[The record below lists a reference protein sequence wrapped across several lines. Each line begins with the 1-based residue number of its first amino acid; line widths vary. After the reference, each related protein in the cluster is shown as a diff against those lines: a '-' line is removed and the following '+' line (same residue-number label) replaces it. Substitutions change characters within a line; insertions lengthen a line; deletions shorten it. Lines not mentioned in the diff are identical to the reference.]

1 MRILGWAALLVMVAF
16 GGIWFLRYVARNSLH
31 QAESSRESR
40 LPAPLQLTRH
50 APTAGSKAA
59 GPDGATPQRIDPR
72 SEATQ
77 EEISRILGPARLV
90 AVACGEDVDQ
100 QTCGF
105 FGNALRTDLADLDVT
120 VSLSFQPET
129 LVQSFYVPPAPLP
142 FTDVTLRLIE
152 DGPPDKTYLYLG
164 GFCFDAHA
172 QDEKGF
178 QLPRWVV
185 REQGNEVGP
194 LEGDR
199 ANAARLIAREFSG
212 YWHQTV
218 RQAQPL

>member
-1 MRILGWAALLVMVAF
+1 MRTLGWTALLVAIAF
-16 GGIWFLRYVARNSLH
+16 GSLWCLRYVARHSMT
-31 QAESSRESR
+31 Q
-40 LPAPLQLTRH
+40 
-50 APTAGSKAA
+50 AGSSEKSSVPALPQAITQPHPKSKAEGSN
-59 GPDGATPQRIDPR
+59 GPVPRRMDPAN
-72 SEATQ
+72 EASQ
-77 EEISRILGPARLV
+77 EEISRILVQARLV
-90 AVACGEDVDQ
+90 AVVCGDDVDQ

-105 FGNALRTDLADLDVT
+105 FANALRTDLADLGVS
-120 VSLSFQPET
+120 VSLSFQAET

-152 DGPPDKTYLYLG
+152 DGPPDRTYLYVG
-164 GFCFDAHA
+164 GFCFDPHA

-178 QLPRWVV
+178 QLPRWVE

-199 ANAARLIAREFSG
+199 ANAARLIARELSG

-218 RQAQPL
+218 Q

>member
-1 MRILGWAALLVMVAF
+1 MRTLGWAALLVVVAF
-16 GGIWFLRYVARNSLH
+16 GGLWFLRYVARNSLRP
-31 QAESSRESR
+31 AESSRESHM
-40 LPAPLQLTRH
+40 PAPPRLITP
-50 APTAGSKAA
+50 APNARSKAA
-59 GPDGATPQRIDPR
+59 GSDGAIPQRIDPTN
-72 SEATQ
+72 EGTK

-90 AVACGEDVDQ
+90 AVVCGEDVDQ

-105 FGNALRTDLADLDVT
+105 FGNALRTDLADVGVA

-152 DGPPDKTYLYLG
+152 DGPPDKTYLYVG

-185 REQGNEVGP
+185 REQGSEVGP

-218 RQAQPL
+218 R